1 MPAKTDPVKWRGRM
15 AVSAAR
21 RPRSG
26 SHLVKRGE
34 IYDYRRAVPQD
45 VRAAFDGK
53 SEVTRS
59 LDTSNEAEA
68 RRLEKKLDVEFEERL
83 HRARDAANPNTRRA
97 RIAKDI
103 LEAVPRNKV
112 AAQWG

>member
-1 MPAKTDPVKWRGRM
+1 M
-15 AVSAAR
+15 AVSLER

-34 IYDYRRAVPQD
+34 IYHYRRAVPKD

-83 HRARDAANPNTRRA
+83 HRARDAANPTSRRA
-97 RIAKDI
+97 RLAKDI
-103 LEAVPRNKV
+103 LETVPQTKWV
-112 AAQWG
+112 